1 MWKAA
6 LVPGRVGQA
15 QGGAV
20 DDADVAALEEIEAGR
35 AVAGGHLGVME
46 GLVQEGDGEASPCPG
61 EGAGGGGDP
70 GGGRKLQEAAVVVAS
85 LAQGGLGVE
94 GLEEEEPEG
103 ALEGEE
109 ALAAVGAAVAL
120 LEEVVREEGG
130 EEELEFRDGVGT
142 WGAEASAEGGEGASE
157 GGEEGGEHRAVVLP
171 PY

>member
-1 MWKAA
+1 M
-6 LVPGRVGQA
+6 
-15 QGGAV
+15 
-20 DDADVAALEEIEAGR
+20 
-35 AVAGGHLGVME
+35 
-46 GLVQEGDGEASPCPG
+46 
-61 EGAGGGGDP
+61 
-70 GGGRKLQEAAVVVAS
+70 VVAS

-142 WGAEASAEGGEGASE
+142 WGAEASAEGAAVEDVE
-157 GGEEGGEHRAVVLP
+157 RAVQRICAG
-171 PY
+171 PYMQRFR